1 MKDFVIAVLVVA
13 IVSACALLAPVETP
27 ERPACSQAALD
38 AYLRGCAKRV
48 ELAPTEDEKIYIRTE
63 CHEHV
68 EEWRV
73 CK

>member
-1 MKDFVIAVLVVA
+1 MRDFVIAVLAVA
-13 IVSACALLAPVETP
+13 TFSACALLAPAETP
-27 ERPACSQAALD
+27 EKPECSQAALD
-38 AYLRGCAKRV
+38 AYLRGCARRV